1 METANKD
8 NVAETPFPQ
17 NSNPRTGPK
26 TIESVAREL
35 VAAII
40 AKVQAD
46 IEPADHELVTEHVLD
61 SEDFHHRVSE
71 LAYSQAEDFFCDTD
85 ISDKVEECL
94 EYRDWTET
102 VGEYVDASVDVATDD
117 LRAEFASKEY
127 VIAAEAA
134 LEQRLEQV
142 ESATGGDGKADLATQ
157 EYVHGQ
163 VELVEES
170 IQSVQ
175 DLLAN
180 LPCDLRDM
188 AEVEPR
194 VSDLEHFERRTM
206 ERLEEAERAI
216 ADLPGGL
223 GELAK
228 NERDVRERLEVI
240 EKLLTMERLEARVSI
255 EERLEELEQFTASK
269 FGQLDNI
276 QIAFRGIVE
285 TMFAR

>member
-1 METANKD
+1 METANTN
-8 NVAETPFPQ
+8 NVAETPSQ
-17 NSNPRTGPK
+17 NDNP
-26 TIESVAREL
+26 TIESLAQAL
-35 VAAII
+35 VSAIV
-40 AKVQAD
+40 AKVQEG

-71 LAYSQAEDFFCDTD
+71 LAYGQAEDFFCDTD

-102 VGEYVDASVDVATDD
+102 GGEYVDASVDVAIGDSD
-117 LRAEFASKEY
+117 LATMEQVKEY
-127 VIAAEAA
+127 VIAVEAA

-142 ESATGGDGKADLATQ
+142 ESTTGGDGKADLATQ

>member
-1 METANKD
+1 METANTN
-8 NVAETPFPQ
+8 NVAETPSQ
-17 NSNPRTGPK
+17 NDNP
-26 TIESVAREL
+26 TIESLAQAL
-35 VAAII
+35 VSAIV
-40 AKVQAD
+40 AKVQEG

-71 LAYSQAEDFFCDTD
+71 LAYGQAEDFFCDTD

-102 VGEYVDASVDVATDD
+102 VGEYVDASVDVAIGDSD
-117 LRAEFASKEY
+117 LATMEQVKEY
-127 VIAAEAA
+127 VIAVEAA

>member
-1 METANKD
+1 METANTN
-8 NVAETPFPQ
+8 NVAETPSQ
-17 NSNPRTGPK
+17 NDNP
-26 TIESVAREL
+26 TIESLAQAL
-35 VAAII
+35 VSAIV
-40 AKVQAD
+40 AKVQEG
-46 IEPADHELVTEHVLD
+46 IEPADHELVPEHVLD

-71 LAYSQAEDFFCDTD
+71 LAYGQAEDFFCDTD

-102 VGEYVDASVDVATDD
+102 VGEYVDASVDVAIGDSD
-117 LRAEFASKEY
+117 LATMEQVKEY
-127 VIAAEAA
+127 VIAVEAA

-142 ESATGGDGKADLATQ
+142 ESTTGGDGKADLATQ

>member
-1 METANKD
+1 METANTN
-8 NVAETPFPQ
+8 NVAETPSQ
-17 NSNPRTGPK
+17 NDNP
-26 TIESVAREL
+26 TIESLAQAL
-35 VAAII
+35 VSAIV
-40 AKVQAD
+40 AKVQEG

-85 ISDKVEECL
+85 ISDKVDECL
-94 EYRDWTET
+94 EYRDWADT
-102 VGEYVDASVDVATDD
+102 VGEYVDASVDVAIGDSD
-117 LRAEFASKEY
+117 LATMEQVKEY
-127 VIAAEAA
+127 VIAVEAA

-142 ESATGGDGKADLATQ
+142 ESTTGGDGKADLATQ

>member
-46 IEPADHELVTEHVLD
+46 IEPADHSVHELVTETMEHP
-61 SEDFHHRVSE
+61 DFEHRVSE
-71 LAYSQAEDFFCDTD
+71 LAYGQAEDFFCDTD

-94 EYRDWTET
+94 EYRDWEDT
-102 VGEYVDASVDVATDD
+102 VGSFVDTSVEQA
-117 LRAEFASKEY
+117 LSESEFADKDSL
-127 VIAAEAA
+127 AD
-134 LEQRLEQV
+134 LETQV
-142 ESATGGDGKADLATQ
+142 EERMGR
-157 EYVHGQ
+157 
-163 VELVEES
+163 VES
-170 IQSVQ
+170 
-175 DLLAN
+175 LLAN
-180 LPCDLRDM
+180 LPCDLNDL
-188 AEVEPR
+188 AESEPR

-206 ERLEEAERAI
+206 ERLEDAELRFKA
-216 ADLPGGL
+216 
-223 GELAK
+223 
-228 NERDVRERLEVI
+228 
-240 EKLLTMERLEARVSI
+240 I
-255 EERLEELEQFTASK
+255 EERLTELEQVTSSK

>member
-1 METANKD
+1 METANTN
-8 NVAETPFPQ
+8 NVAETPSQ
-17 NSNPRTGPK
+17 NDNP
-26 TIESVAREL
+26 TIESLAQAL
-35 VAAII
+35 VSAIV
-40 AKVQAD
+40 AKVQEG

-71 LAYSQAEDFFCDTD
+71 LAYGQAEDFFCDTD

-102 VGEYVDASVDVATDD
+102 VGEYVDASVDVAIGDSD
-117 LRAEFASKEY
+117 LATMEQVKEY
-127 VIAAEAA
+127 VIAVEAA

-142 ESATGGDGKADLATQ
+142 ESTTGGDGKADLATQ

-206 ERLEEAERAI
+206 ERLEDIEQ
-216 ADLPGGL
+216 
-223 GELAK
+223 
-228 NERDVRERLEVI
+228 RL
-240 EKLLTMERLEARVSI
+240 T
-255 EERLEELEQFTASK
+255 ELEQFTASK

>member
-1 METANKD
+1 METANTN
-8 NVAETPFPQ
+8 NVAETPSQ
-17 NSNPRTGPK
+17 NDNP
-26 TIESVAREL
+26 TIESLAQAL
-35 VAAII
+35 VSAIV
-40 AKVQAD
+40 AKVQED
-46 IEPADHELVTEHVLD
+46 IEPSDHELVTEHVLD

-71 LAYSQAEDFFCDTD
+71 LAYGQAEDFFCDTD

-127 VIAAEAA
+127 VIAVEAA
-134 LEQRLEQV
+134 LEQRFEHIENV
-142 ESATGGDGKADLATQ
+142 TGSKNGLPAADLATQ

-206 ERLEEAERAI
+206 ERLEGAELRFKA
-216 ADLPGGL
+216 
-223 GELAK
+223 
-228 NERDVRERLEVI
+228 
-240 EKLLTMERLEARVSI
+240 I
-255 EERLEELEQFTASK
+255 EERLTELEQFTASK